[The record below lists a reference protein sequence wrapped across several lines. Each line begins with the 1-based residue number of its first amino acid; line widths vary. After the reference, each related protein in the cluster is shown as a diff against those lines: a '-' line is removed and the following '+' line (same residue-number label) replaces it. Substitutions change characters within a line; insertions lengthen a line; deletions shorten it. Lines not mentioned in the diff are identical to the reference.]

1 MKQITVVT
9 EDRSGVLAEITE
21 ALAAVGVNI
30 EDLTAEAIGG
40 TMVAILMVDRYDD
53 ALRALA
59 GRSFKAV
66 TEDALVVQLEDRSGE
81 LARITRRFK
90 EANLNLRSVRT
101 IRRWGGK
108 CFVALAAERS
118 DEARALV
125 KDVLVS

>member
-9 EDRSGVLAEITE
+9 TDRPGVVAEISE
-21 ALAAVGVNI
+21 ALAAAGVNI
-30 EDLTAEAIGG
+30 EELAAEGVGG
-40 TMVAILMVDRYDD
+40 TAVAILAVDRYDE

-59 GRSFKAV
+59 GRGFKAV
-66 TEDALVVQLEDRSGE
+66 SEDALVVQLDDRSGE
-81 LARITRRFK
+81 LARITQRFK
-90 EANLNLRSVRT
+90 DANINLRSVRI

-118 DEARALV
+118 EVAMALV